1 MTSHSFTLFL
11 SQSAHHFY
19 RRTRPLLR
27 HLFSTSSPAL
37 ASAPNMPESIVVLG
51 SGIIGL
57 STAYFLSLPPNH
69 LSPSSS
75 SSSPPSSLPPR
86 PPPKDWDPP
95 SIHLIDPS
103 PSLFRSAASGLA
115 GGFLAKDWFAPPV
128 APLGAFSFDLHRRLA
143 EACKGKEKWGWCETE
158 GWSLDRDTDTEKKG
172 DSVAEEDEGF
182 GELDVE
188 EGGEVQRHVTDD
200 MDLNWLMNGSSRAT
214 LLAAQQAT
222 GQAEEPESLEEA
234 GSHPKWVR
242 AQSSAFQAITDRTST
257 AQV

>member
-1 MTSHSFTLFL
+1 MTSLSFALSKSFL
-11 SQSAHHFY
+11 SANHY
-19 RRTRPLLR
+19 RRTCPLLR
-27 HLFSTSSPAL
+27 NIFSTSSPAL

-75 SSSPPSSLPPR
+75 SSSPSSSSSSPPR
-86 PPPKDWDPP
+86 PSPKDWQPP
-95 SIHLIDPS
+95 TIHLIDPS
-103 PSLFRSAASGLA
+103 PSLFHSTASGLA

-158 GWSLDRDTDTEKKG
+158 GWSLDRDTDTEK
-172 DSVAEEDEGF
+172 SVIEEDEGF
-182 GELDVE
+182 GELDAE
-188 EGGEVQRHVTDD
+188 ARRHVTDD

-214 LLAAQQAT
+214 LLAAQQTT
-222 GQAEEPESLEEA
+222 GQAEEPESPEEA
-234 GSHPKWVR
+234 GSHPKWIR
-242 AQSSAFQAITDRTST
+242 APSSAFQAITDRTST